1 MSGSS
6 IYSGGRMA
14 DGPWGYLSVRKTVW
28 AIAGCAL
35 LAAGLTAAP
44 PRVELDG
51 NPVPSAAQV
60 QAAQNTVSQRAAA
73 LGQQEERLAADDA
86 KLTDLET
93 QAEILTQNY
102 DKTVVEEQQAAMA
115 YSTAVKELADAR
127 SAEEGSQRAV
137 AELAATEYE
146 TQGGFDPMAAMLGD
160 AHGVQAYLNQVGLGQ
175 EFVTRSTDI
184 LAGNNADSVVAG
196 VFRSEASAALRARKA
211 DVRQAATLKTAIEAA
226 VTRQLATVKT
236 TRSGTSQLSSVLQN
250 AKITEQSLASQHE
263 AALAAQ
269 AAAAAAAEAQRN
281 SAPVGSF
288 PGQASSFP
296 DSPASSQQGN
306 IAADWALSQIGRP
319 YQWGGAGPYTYD
331 CSGLTMAAWANA
343 GVSLLHY
350 TGYQWEDG
358 VHVPLDDLQR
368 GDLLFYATD
377 DSDPATIHHVGIY
390 IGDGDMVDAPYTGVD
405 VRIDSI
411 YQPGVPIGAVRP

>member
-1 MSGSS
+1 
-6 IYSGGRMA
+6 MA
-14 DGPWGYLSVRKTVW
+14 DGPWGCLSIRKTVW

-35 LAAGLTAAP
+35 LATAGLTAAP

-51 NPVPSAAQV
+51 NPGPSAAQV
-60 QAAQNTVSQRAAA
+60 QAAQNKVDQRAAA
-73 LGQQEERLAADDA
+73 LGQQEERLAADNA

-102 DKTVVEEQQAAMA
+102 DKTVVEEQQAVMA
-115 YSTAVKELADAR
+115 YSTAAKKLADTQ
-127 SAEEGSQRAV
+127 SAEKSSQRAV

-146 TQGGFDPMAAMLGD
+146 TQGGFDPMVAMLGD

-184 LAGNNADSVVAG
+184 LASNKADSVVAG
-196 VFRSEASAALRARKA
+196 VFSSEASAALRARKT

-226 VTRQLATVKT
+226 VTRQLAAVKT
-236 TRSGTSQLSSVLQN
+236 TRSGTSQLSSLLQN
-250 AKITEQSLASQHE
+250 AKITEQSLASERE

-269 AAAAAAAEAQRN
+269 AAAEDQQN
-281 SAPVGSF
+281 TAPGGGF
-288 PGQASSFP
+288 PGQAISFP
-296 DSPASSQQGN
+296 GSPASSQQGN

-377 DSDPATIHHVGIY
+377 NFDPATIHHVGIY
-390 IGDGDMVDAPYTGVD
+390 IGGGDMVDAPYTGVD